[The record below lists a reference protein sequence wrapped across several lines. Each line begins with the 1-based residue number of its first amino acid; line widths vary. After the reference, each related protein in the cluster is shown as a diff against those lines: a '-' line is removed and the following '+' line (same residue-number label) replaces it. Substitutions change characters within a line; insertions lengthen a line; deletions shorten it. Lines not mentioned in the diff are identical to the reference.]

1 MLNLLLVTAVSVG
14 LAYASEISGWGGVTE
29 RGRVRWD
36 VFLILMT
43 VVMTLF
49 VGLRTNY
56 NDTYTYIMGFQDT
69 GSLTE
74 FLADSDNLDV
84 LHNPLFYL
92 ITTLFRGLTD
102 NYHLYLMAF
111 AVFNNILF
119 VRFLRRY
126 APEGNFALVVLF
138 YFAIGVFTFS
148 MAALKQITASAVLTL
163 AIPAL
168 EDKKWL
174 RYYLLVL
181 IAGLLH
187 TYAFLFAF
195 LPLLT
200 GRPWGW
206 KTLLLLAAT
215 LVIML
220 TFEDSIGSL
229 LEYADSMGKHVAEY
243 EVFDGNQMNPLRV
256 AVFAVTPVLSLL
268 LMPWLR
274 PQLDRRRCILLNMSI
289 VSLMFMLLA
298 LINGAN
304 MFGRMARYFVLGT
317 VCVLPWIFDKAF
329 TPKSAR
335 VVKLLAAVC
344 FLGFFLYDNQGFGQE
359 YRSISLLQFFMG
371 G

>member
-36 VFLILMT
+36 IFLVLMV

-49 VGLRTNY
+49 AGLRTSY
-56 NDTYTYIMGFQDT
+56 NDTFTYITGFQNT

-74 FLADSDNLDV
+74 FLTDPDNFDV

-92 ITTLFRGLTD
+92 ITTLFRTLSD

-111 AVFNNILF
+111 AAFNNILF

-126 APEGNFALVVLF
+126 APEGDFALVVLL
-138 YFAIGVFTFS
+138 YFTIGVFTFS

-229 LEYADSMGKHVAEY
+229 LEYADSIGKHVAEE
-243 EVFDGNQMNPLRV
+243 EVFDGNQMNPFRV
-256 AVFAVTPVLSLL
+256 AVFAVTPALSLL
-268 LMPWLR
+268 LLPWLQ

-298 LINGAN
+298 LMNGAN

-344 FLGFFLYDNQGFGQE
+344 FLGFFLYDNQGFGQA